1 MPLPPRRP
9 AQTADDDV
17 HANRIKPLAFVNLRE
32 GPSPSA
38 PVISVVAKGAKL
50 RVIGRKQRWV
60 QVTNPAIRRAVG
72 STRAMG
78 PPCADRRADIHGR
91 EGRLR
96 GGPGSSMPAQCKT
109 SGDGRDN
116 DDDTHDW
123 PPCTLLSLLANL
135 VRREAFSTNHILLLR
150 ARCSC
155 VVFNA
160 APRKL
165 CGHPLHATL
174 GSESATCPTLLSAS
188 GTKRTPTRASILV
201 IL

>member
-1 MPLPPRRP
+1 
-9 AQTADDDV
+9 
-17 HANRIKPLAFVNLRE
+17 
-32 GPSPSA
+32 
-38 PVISVVAKGAKL
+38 
-50 RVIGRKQRWV
+50 
-60 QVTNPAIRRAVG
+60 
-72 STRAMG
+72 
-78 PPCADRRADIHGR
+78 
-91 EGRLR
+91 
-96 GGPGSSMPAQCKT
+96 MPAQCKT

-135 VRREAFSTNHILLLR
+135 VRRETFSANHILLLR